1 MYICKHF
8 DIFELVPEEI
18 FKGRGQKAWELLDD
32 RLLITIDALRG
43 HLGAA
48 IINDYQFGG
57 RRQWSGLRTPD
68 SPWYSPTSQHSFG
81 RAVDII
87 FKDIA
92 AEEARKEIIRQR
104 EKMFPYITAME
115 LNVSWVHIDVRN
127 HKPLKLFAP

>member
-8 DIFELVPEEI
+8 DIFELVPEAI
-18 FKGRGQKAWELLDD
+18 YNNRGQKAWELLDD
-32 RLLITIDALRG
+32 RLLITIDALRA
-43 HLGAA
+43 HLGTA
-48 IINDYQFGG
+48 IINDYKFGG

-87 FKDIA
+87 FKDIT

-104 EKMFPYITAME
+104 EKLFPHITAME
-115 LNVSWVHIDVRN
+115 LNVTWVHIDVRN
-127 HKPLKLFAP
+127 HKPLKLFTP